1 MTRGA
6 SHTMV
11 HQAERSP
18 AEIVRAASFV
28 WTAAALP
35 GKQSDSS
42 QGALFTYVVV
52 RCLSVDSLPDMRPNT
67 IVPQRGVSWAQ
78 RPDVTAKGNPAECGV
93 RRPEAIHHAAGEPST
108 DVTGRFVSSGC
119 SAGRDVNYGKRLAR
133 PCQGPLVLPCPA
145 PQRTGSGAPP
155 PGSHL
160 EAPVEPTSPDGCG
173 EGRIRLLGRC
183 GRGNITTESCVMT
196 ILPCRVR
203 TQRGFP
209 TPTAHD
215 SSRRRCSDPR
225 R

>member
-1 MTRGA
+1 MSGPPQPFLANSQIPARERCSPMLLFGACQWTRFR
-6 SHTMV
+6 TCV
-11 HQAERSP
+11 QTRSF
-18 AEIVRAASFV
+18 RS
-28 WTAAALP
+28 
-35 GKQSDSS
+35 
-42 QGALFTYVVV
+42 
-52 RCLSVDSLPDMRPNT
+52 
-67 IVPQRGVSWAQ
+67 GVLAGPH

-93 RRPEAIHHAAGEPST
+93 RRTEAIHHAAGGPST

-119 SAGRDVNYGKRLAR
+119 SAGRDVNCGKRLAR